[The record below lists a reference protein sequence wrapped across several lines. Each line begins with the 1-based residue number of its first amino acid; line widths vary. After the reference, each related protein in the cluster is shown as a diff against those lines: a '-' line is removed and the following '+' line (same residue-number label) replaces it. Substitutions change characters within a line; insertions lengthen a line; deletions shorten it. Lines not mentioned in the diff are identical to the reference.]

1 MFWEGRE
8 NEQCQKHVKPL
19 FNTSSNEQVTKSFN
33 SRVAKCDDLYPY
45 PFEFKISL
53 VIFELQFGHVV

>member
-1 MFWEGRE
+1 MFWEGWE

-33 SRVAKCDDLYPY
+33 SEVAKCDDSYPY

-53 VIFELQFGHVV
+53 VIF